1 MKKKK
6 FEEPELQEA
15 EERLKPGDT
24 IKCSNADEMIELSTE
39 LAKEDIQTDF
49 EYEKNG
55 EKGYWL
61 IITSVKQ
68 GGSRRE

>member
-15 EERLKPGDT
+15 RERLKPGDT
-24 IKCSNADEMIELSTE
+24 IKCSNADEMIKVSTE
-39 LAKEDIQTDF
+39 LGKEDIQTDF
-49 EYEKNG
+49 KYEKNG

-61 IITSVKQ
+61 IITSVK
-68 GGSRRE
+68 